1 MRQTPELCLDGEAKR
16 AQAREAAICWSCTTD
31 VHVERS
37 SVRSRSLEFCPTT
50 SFPRPRLIASFVAI
64 WAGGR
69 EHPKKKTHRA
79 TMRHKRTWLYSV
91 GPATRPALYSPQART
106 MTACRISMYGTCEL
120 SWSRPCAEASMLSQS
135 SKRWLN
141 VEKANL
147 CGIRV
152 GG

>member
-1 MRQTPELCLDGEAKR
+1 MSGRGSKK
-16 AQAREAAICWSCTTD
+16 
-31 VHVERS
+31 S
-37 SVRSRSLEFCPTT
+37 SG
-50 SFPRPRLIASFVAI
+50 
-64 WAGGR
+64 AGGSDLLELYDR
-69 EHPKKKTHRA
+69 CPCRTEQCALALTRVLSDHVISKTQTHSELRGHLGGRNVSIQKKTHRA
-79 TMRHKRTWLYSV
+79 TTSRKRTWLYSV

-120 SWSRPCAEASMLSQS
+120 SWSRPCAEASMLSQR
-135 SKRWLN
+135 SKRRLN